1 MSVFGFK
8 RSFAYQRRCTGVQAC
23 VAAAS
28 VHLRQRDVVVDVKIA
43 GIMEDIKLPM
53 SK

>member
-8 RSFAYQRRCTGVQAC
+8 RSFAYRRPG

-43 GIMEDIKLPM
+43 GITEDIKLPNEQINLA
-53 SK
+53 S